1 MLIFSIAKTS
11 SHMLAASL
19 QQLRDLAVDPI
30 ALNSVFTAPG
40 FTATWLNA
48 SAAGE
53 DFDENRFHSRPEI
66 CTDPLVVKA
75 FDT

>member
-1 MLIFSIAKTS
+1 LIPIAAELRF
-11 SHMLAASL
+11 HRAWIY
-19 QQLRDLAVDPI
+19 RDLAKRQRR
-30 ALNSVFTAPG
+30 
-40 FTATWLNA
+40 
-48 SAAGE
+48 GE